1 MNRLVQLH
9 SPHSGKP
16 LPHARCWTSV
26 VSIVPLK
33 NNIDSSPGKPHISI
47 SCGQKGNS
55 APSDKFQ
62 LSDCSGARLSG
73 ALIHLLCR
81 LAVGDTHLCPR
92 VTSERGE
99 TKDHVGLQLSLQ
111 TLWPWCRHMYS
122 HTWWAVSSGVVY
134 VQPLGPTPTNPPT
147 GGSSSEF
154 CPNRW
159 LGFRETGWHLGFIW
173 FPAYPPLSHP
183 YATFFNHCR
192 MQAAQRCFEG
202 RAPNLGGGAIIPCPH
217 LTYKNFALCAK

>member
-33 NNIDSSPGKPHISI
+33 NNTDSSPGKPHISI
-47 SCGQKGNS
+47 SCGQRETVHLQTSFSCQTALGHV
-55 APSDKFQ
+55 FQ
-62 LSDCSGARLSG
+62 GRWFIFSVGWLWGTHTCVPGRLQREGRQKTTSVSSC
-73 ALIHLLCR
+73 LCR
-81 LAVGDTHLCPR
+81 HSDHGVDTSTATPGGQSAVGLF
-92 VTSERGE
+92 
-99 TKDHVGLQLSLQ
+99 
-111 TLWPWCRHMYS
+111 MF
-122 HTWWAVSSGVVY
+122 SSWDPPP
-134 VQPLGPTPTNPPT
+134 QPPT
-147 GGSSSEF
+147 GGSSPEF
-154 CPNRW
+154 CPNLW
-159 LGFRETGWHLGFIW
+159 LGLRETGWHLGFIW

-192 MQAAQRCFEG
+192 MQAAQRCFED
-202 RAPNLGGGAIIPCPH
+202 RAPNWGGGAIIPRPH